1 MRLSVAG
8 RAGIG
13 VVVFFRAA
21 AHHLEYRA
29 GSGADE
35 PGHQAATG
43 SFGHPYLPAL
53 PGQDEF
59 TGRLQHVASYRSPWT
74 MPASAWP

>member
-29 GSGADE
+29 GSGAGE